1 MNFYHVCTEIFEDE
15 NHNLKRCDNSC
26 EDKTC
31 SDQFKPRELNS
42 EDHLHYLGLDMN
54 CEAVSI
60 AT

>member
-15 NHNLKRCDNSC
+15 NHNLKICDNSC

-60 AT
+60 A